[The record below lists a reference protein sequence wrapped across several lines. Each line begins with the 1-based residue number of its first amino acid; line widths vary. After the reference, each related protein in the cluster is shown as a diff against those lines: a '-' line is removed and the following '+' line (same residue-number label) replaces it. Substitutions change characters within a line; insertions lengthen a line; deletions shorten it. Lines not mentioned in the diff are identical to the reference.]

1 MINVELYSLSDI
13 YICTSIIDNLP
24 LTILEALSSGN
35 LVVSFKNGGSEEV
48 LKNIGYTF
56 RISSINKMI
65 NFLENLSDKKIKQK
79 SMLARKFAK
88 KNFNKEILKNKY
100 LKIFKSINNQ
110 KLN

>member
-1 MINVELYSLSDI
+1 M
-13 YICTSIIDNLP
+13 
-24 LTILEALSSGN
+24 EALSSGN

-65 NFLENLSDKKIKQK
+65 MFLENLSDEKIKQK
-79 SMLARKFAK
+79 SMLARKFAI
-88 KNFNKEILKNKY
+88 KNFNNEVIKNQY
-100 LKIFKSINNQ
+100 LKIFKSINKQ